1 MCFRCVLVLG
11 SLALA
16 GGLIHIGLGPISDNE
31 KQVPEILFLKNSGG
45 RIAPAASRGFYR
57 DVVAHRQR
65 LDWLH
70 WRVFGRFG
78 GV

>member
-45 RIAPAASRGFYR
+45 RIAPAASRGSYR
-57 DVVAHRQR
+57 VAAAHRQR
-65 LDWLH
+65 PDWLR
-70 WRVFGRFG
+70 WPVFSSFG